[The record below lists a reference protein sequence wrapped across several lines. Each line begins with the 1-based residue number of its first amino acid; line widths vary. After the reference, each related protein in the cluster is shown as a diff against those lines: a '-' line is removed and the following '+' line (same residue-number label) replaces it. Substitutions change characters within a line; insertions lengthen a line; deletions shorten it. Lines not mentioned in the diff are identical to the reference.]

1 MNILVINAG
10 SSSLK
15 YQLMNPDTGDI
26 AAKGLCERIGL
37 DGRLTHKVPAS
48 GKKVEKDI
56 PMPTHK
62 EAIEAVMAILVDP
75 VDGVIKS
82 VDEIDA
88 VGHRVLHGGDKFV
101 ESCIIDEACKQAS
114 ATASPSA
121 RCTTPPTSWA
131 SRPVRR
137 PCRASP
143 RSPCSIPRSI

>member
-56 PMPTHK
+56 PMP
-62 EAIEAVMAILVDP
+62 DR
-75 VDGVIKS
+75 KS
-82 VDEIDA
+82 V
-88 VGHRVLHGGDKFV
+88 V
-101 ESCIIDEACKQAS
+101 
-114 ATASPSA
+114 
-121 RCTTPPTSWA
+121 
-131 SRPVRR
+131 
-137 PCRASP
+137 
-143 RSPCSIPRSI
+143 